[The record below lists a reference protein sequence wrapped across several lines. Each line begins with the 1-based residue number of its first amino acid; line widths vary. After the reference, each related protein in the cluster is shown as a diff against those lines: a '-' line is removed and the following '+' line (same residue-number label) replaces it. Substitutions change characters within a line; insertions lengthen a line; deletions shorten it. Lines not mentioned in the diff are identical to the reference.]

1 MRVEFCT
8 FTDHHGDVIAVNPQ
22 HVRCVQQNTPG
33 SARIEF
39 EDTHYVIVN
48 ASVIDVTHALRID
61 QN

>member
-1 MRVEFCT
+1 
-8 FTDHHGDVIAVNPQ
+8 VNPQ

-39 EDTHYVIVN
+39 EDSHYVIVN